1 MHSHKRVRSKEIL
14 DRETGEGIPFATIKV
29 YKDGLL
35 KSGTET
41 DMEGQYLISSLDA
54 ASYDLEV
61 KDLVT

>member
-1 MHSHKRVRSKEIL
+1 MLRKVYATFIIFLLSATCAFAQTGKIKGKVL

-41 DMEGQYLISSLDA
+41 DMEGQ
-54 ASYDLEV
+54 
-61 KDLVT
+61 